1 MSQPPRKPHSW
12 DLPCQQAP
20 CPHLTL
26 LKRSADPTKPL
37 CLPILLLAAQPLY
50 SSKTR
55 AFLVPPSLTSAPF
68 LLDFRLNDVL
78 FFFLLDFSG
87 F

>member
-55 AFLVPPSLTSAPF
+55 AFPAPPISYLGP
-68 LLDFRLNDVL
+68 L
-78 FFFLLDFSG
+78 FAG
-87 F
+87 FPLE